1 MAIFHLHVSHG
12 SRSGGQSAAEKSDYI
27 QREGKYAERPGLVMS
42 ESGHMPAWASS
53 PAEFWKAA
61 DVHSRANARLYTEV
75 EVGLPR
81 ELDRDTQV
89 QLVRDIVRQL
99 DAPKGEGHI
108 PHTWAIHDDGK
119 GNPHAHIVLSSRIDA
134 GHQHTPQQWF
144 ARAANK
150 GRAPELGGARSWSE
164 RTNREW
170 LELVRS
176 TWAERVNRHLQDA
189 RLELRVDHRSYA
201 RQGIEQGPTM
211 HEGWAPKR
219 RAMMQRHN
227 AGVRQINAELAQA
240 RQAVQALTLEQRR
253 ARKAQAQAQAQE
265 PHRQAER
272 EAWERV
278 QVERKVVSDLERDYK
293 ACGIYASKEQFFRLR
308 DAQQG
313 LKRLEEGHAELVRR
327 RLGDRAP
334 EALAALNAPSQV
346 QEQAEP
352 GQRRE
357 RSQQRAAQPFGALP
371 KPPGYS
377 ESPSPARRDPG
388 ALPLPPGHPD
398 RADEQQQRPRS
409 RSHSHKM

>member
-1 MAIFHLHVSHG
+1 MAIYHLHVSHG

-53 PAEFWKAA
+53 PTEFWKAA
-61 DVHSRANARLYTEV
+61 DTYSRANARLFTEV

-164 RTNREW
+164 RTNKDW

-176 TWAERVNRHLQDA
+176 TWAERVNQHLQDA
-189 RLELRVDHRSYA
+189 QLELRVDHRSYA
-201 RQGIEQGPTM
+201 RRGIEQGPTM

-219 RAMMQRHN
+219 KAQMQRYN
-227 AGVRQINAELAQA
+227 AQVREINAELSQA
-240 RQAVQALTLEQRR
+240 RQVVHELAREHERSKTREPSFEERRTAELKAAQTEAIAKYQDTKAAKFFYGKDSAVSLYSQQV
-253 ARKAQAQAQAQE
+253 AQATRELHAWQARQE
-265 PHRQAER
+265 RLPAGLSQDER
-272 EAWERV
+272 DKRLSH
-278 QVERKVVSDLERDYK
+278 SDLPR
-293 ACGIYASKEQFFRLR
+293 
-308 DAQQG
+308 
-313 LKRLEEGHAELVRR
+313 
-327 RLGDRAP
+327 
-334 EALAALNAPSQV
+334 
-346 QEQAEP
+346 
-352 GQRRE
+352 
-357 RSQQRAAQPFGALP
+357 
-371 KPPGYS
+371 PPGYGQEAS
-377 ESPSPARRDPG
+377 HRHSGD
-388 ALPLPPGHPD
+388 LPLPPGHPD
-398 RADEQQQRPRS
+398 RADEQQQQRP